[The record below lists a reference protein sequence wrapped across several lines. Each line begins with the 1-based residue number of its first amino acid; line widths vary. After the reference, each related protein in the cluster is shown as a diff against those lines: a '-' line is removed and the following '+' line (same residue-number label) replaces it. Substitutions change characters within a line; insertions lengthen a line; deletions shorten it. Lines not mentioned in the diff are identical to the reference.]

1 MKYLVKHLLV
11 ALGALVVAQ
20 GASAAGDPE
29 AGAEKVS
36 TCSACHGADGNSP
49 APSFPKIAGLGEK
62 YLLKQMEDIRAWDK
76 ASGDAKATTGRQVPQ
91 MTGMLQGLSDQ
102 DLADIAAFYAEQ
114 SMQLTG
120 AKEMQV
126 KINSGEMVDALQLG
140 ERVYRAGNMETG
152 VPACTGCHAPNGEGN
167 APAGFAR
174 LSGQYPEYIA
184 AQLRAFRSGERTNDG
199 DTMMMRL
206 VAKHMSDAEIDAVA
220 NYIGGLN

>member
-29 AGAEKVS
+29 AGADKVS
-36 TCSACHGADGNSP
+36 MCAACHGADGNSP

-62 YLLKQMEDIRAWDK
+62 YLLKQLEDIRAWDK

-102 DLADIAAFYAEQ
+102 DLADIAAYYAEQ
-114 SMQLTG
+114 TMQLTG
-120 AKEMQV
+120 AEEMQV
-126 KINSGEMVDALQLG
+126 QVNSGEMVDGLELG
-140 ERVYRAGNMETG
+140 EKIYRAGNMETG

-167 APAGFAR
+167 EPAGFAR
-174 LSGQYPEYIA
+174 LGGQYPEYIG
-184 AQLRAFRSGERTNDG
+184 AQLRAFRAGERTNDEN
-199 DTMMMRL
+199 MIMRL
-206 VAKHMSDAEIDAVA
+206 TAKHMSDAEIDAVA